1 MTLMNR
7 LFKVRQAVLGVLLL
21 ATLILLAGC
30 GGGVDEGDLTVPRIQ
45 MDTSRIYSPV
55 FEDSL
60 DNITFYVEP
69 GVDVKVEP
77 SETTALVSGL
87 TQLATSQTIDAE
99 STELWDVWSFSLTDL
114 APGSNQ
120 IFITAEDAAGNTNS
134 LLFIPQYARLTIEN
148 YNSSPQGDTQT
159 IRGLI
164 APGMMIS
171 KITLDDVEQA
181 LPSDQV
187 PFTELTSAVSTW
199 SFGLDLAGDT
209 SAVLTVYVNDDGEK
223 CDINDSNKQ
232 CYAKLTFTMND
243 EKPNLSIDNADLI
256 QSTNSVTLT
265 GTVTAPYDEITQDT
279 AWLEENLEI
288 SFPNLGDDETELP
301 TVDTVSYDSTSQTWS
316 ALISNL
322 KPGLTRILV
331 DYTDPAGNT
340 AAAHGAILVQE

>member
-30 GGGVDEGDLTVPRIQ
+30 GGGVDEGDLTAPRIQ

-55 FEDSL
+55 FENSL

-87 TQLATSQTIDAE
+87 TQLSTSQTIDAE
-99 STELWDVWSFSLTDL
+99 STELWDVWSFGLTDL
-114 APGSNQ
+114 APGSSQ
-120 IFITAEDAAGNTNS
+120 IFITAEDTAGNTNS

-148 YNSSPQGDTQT
+148 YNSTPQVSVQT

-171 KITLDDVEQA
+171 KVLLDGEEQTLPTETG
-181 LPSDQV
+181 
-187 PFTELTSAVSTW
+187 PFTQLTTEITTW
-199 SFGLDLAGDT
+199 SFPIELAT
-209 SAVLTVYVNDDGEK
+209 SDSTSFVVYVKDADGEEYK
-223 CDINDSNKQ
+223 TTT
-232 CYAKLTFTMND
+232 LTFNKD
-243 EKPNLSIDNADLI
+243 ADKPDLSINNAALV
-256 QSTNSVTLT
+256 QTVNSVTLT
-265 GTVTAPYDEITQDT
+265 GTVTAPYGEITQDT
-279 AWLEENLEI
+279 AWLEGNLEI
-288 SFPNLGDDETELP
+288 TFTNLGDDETELP
-301 TVDTVSYDSTSQTWS
+301 EIGTITYDSTSQTWS
-316 ALISNL
+316 ALLSSL

-331 DYTDPAGNT
+331 DYTDPDGNT
-340 AAAHGAILVQE
+340 AAAHSAILVKE